1 MAREAQGRPE
11 GPAAGGRVARLSRE
25 RIVEAALG
33 VVEREGLDAL
43 SMRRLAQ
50 ELDVWPM
57 SVYRYFRDKDELLD
71 AVVDGAA
78 EDVALPAV
86 GSGSW
91 KEQIRD
97 LLHQARAALGRD
109 PAGLRT
115 RFTRA
120 MLTPGALRISEAG
133 LRILQDAGFEP
144 AEAAR
149 AWRALCGYAFGFTG
163 FDDDA
168 SPETAA
174 GRARVALAALP
185 AEDYPALTASAS
197 GFAGALASP
206 EELDYGLD
214 RLLDGLEARLAK
226 PRTAAS

>member
-1 MAREAQGRPE
+1 MSTE
-11 GPAAGGRVARLSRE
+11 GASRSGKLSRE
-25 RIVEAALG
+25 RIVEAALQI
-33 VVEREGLDAL
+33 VARDGLDAL

-57 SVYRYFRDKDELLD
+57 SVYRYFRDKEELLD

-78 EDVALPAV
+78 EEIALSA

-91 KEQIRD
+91 REQIRE
-97 LLHQARAALGRD
+97 LLQDARAALGQD

-120 MLTPGALRISEAG
+120 MLTPGALRLSEAG

-144 AEAAR
+144 EEAAR

-168 SPETAA
+168 SPDDAA
-174 GRARVALAALP
+174 RRARAALAALP
-185 AEDYPALTASAS
+185 ADEYPALTAAAD
-197 GFAGALASP
+197 GFAGAMAAQ

-214 RLLDGLEARLAK
+214 RLLDGLEARLGAH
-226 PRTAAS
+226 A

>member
-1 MAREAQGRPE
+1 MSATD
-11 GPAAGGRVARLSRE
+11 AAKPGKLSRE
-25 RIVEAALG
+25 RIVEAALE
-33 VVEREGLDAL
+33 VVGRDGLEAL

-57 SVYRYFRDKDELLD
+57 SVYRYFRDKEELLD

-78 EDVALPAV
+78 DEIAL
-86 GSGSW
+86 GSHSGSW
-91 KEQIRD
+91 REQIREL
-97 LLHQARAALGRD
+97 LLHARAALGQD

-120 MLTPGALRISEAG
+120 MLTPGALRLSEAG
-133 LRILQDAGFEP
+133 LKILQDAGFEP
-144 AEAAR
+144 GEAAR

-168 SPETAA
+168 TPDEAA
-174 GRARVALAALP
+174 RRARAAVASLP
-185 AEDYPALTASAS
+185 ADDFPALTAAAD
-197 GFAGALASP
+197 GFAGALAGR

-214 RLLDGLEARLAK
+214 RLLDGLETRLAA
-226 PRTAAS
+226 RA

>member
-1 MAREAQGRPE
+1 MTAESAPR
-11 GPAAGGRVARLSRE
+11 AGRLSRE
-25 RIVEAALG
+25 RIVEAALE
-33 VVEREGLDAL
+33 VVAREGLDAL

-57 SVYRYFRDKDELLD
+57 SVYRYFRDKEELLD

-78 EDVALPAV
+78 EEIALTA

-91 KEQIRD
+91 REQIRD
-97 LLHQARAALGRD
+97 LLHDARAALGQD

-120 MLTPGALRISEAG
+120 MLTPGALRLSEAG

-144 AEAAR
+144 GEAAR

-168 SPETAA
+168 SPDEAA
-174 GRARVALAALP
+174 RRARAALATLP
-185 AEDYPALTASAS
+185 ADEYPALTAAAD
-197 GFAGALASP
+197 GFAGALAGD

-214 RLLDGLEARLAK
+214 RLLDGLEARLGTRA
-226 PRTAAS
+226 

>member
-1 MAREAQGRPE
+1 MSAEGAAR
-11 GPAAGGRVARLSRE
+11 AGKLSRE
-25 RIVEAALG
+25 RILEVALD
-33 VVEREGLDAL
+33 VAEGEGIEAL

-57 SVYRYFRDKDELLD
+57 SVYRYFRDKEELLD

-78 EDVALPAV
+78 EEIALTA

-91 KEQIRD
+91 REQIRD
-97 LLHQARAALGRD
+97 LLHDARAALGQD

-120 MLTPGALRISEAG
+120 MLTPGALRLSEAG

-144 AEAAR
+144 DEAAR
-149 AWRALCGYAFGFTG
+149 
-163 FDDDA
+163 
-168 SPETAA
+168 
-174 GRARVALAALP
+174 RARAALATLP
-185 AEDYPALTASAS
+185 ADEYPALTAAAD
-197 GFAGALASP
+197 GFAGALAGD

-214 RLLDGLEARLAK
+214 RLLDGLEARLGTRA
-226 PRTAAS
+226 

>member
-1 MAREAQGRPE
+1 MSATD
-11 GPAAGGRVARLSRE
+11 AAKPGKLSRE
-25 RIVEAALG
+25 RIVEAALE
-33 VVEREGLDAL
+33 VVGRDGLEAL

-57 SVYRYFRDKDELLD
+57 SVYRYFRDKEELLD

-78 EDVALPAV
+78 DEIALGS

-91 KEQIRD
+91 REQIRD
-97 LLHQARAALGRD
+97 LLLHARAALGQD

-120 MLTPGALRISEAG
+120 MLTPGALRLSEAG
-133 LRILQDAGFEP
+133 LKILQDAGFEP
-144 AEAAR
+144 GEAAR

-168 SPETAA
+168 APDEALR
-174 GRARVALAALP
+174 RARAALATLP
-185 AEDYPALTASAS
+185 PDDFPALTAAAD
-197 GFAGALASP
+197 GFAGALVGH

-214 RLLDGLEARLAK
+214 RLLDGLEARLAA
-226 PRTAAS
+226 RA